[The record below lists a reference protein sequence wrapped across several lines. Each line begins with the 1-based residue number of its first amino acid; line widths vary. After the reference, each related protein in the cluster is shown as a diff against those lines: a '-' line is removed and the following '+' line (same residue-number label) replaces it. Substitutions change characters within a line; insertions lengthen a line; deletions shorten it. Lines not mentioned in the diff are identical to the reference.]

1 MKTIDKYL
9 TMLVRGVIG
18 VALIVLFVVAFSV
31 IIGRIFFD
39 ASMGWSQDVIRLCF
53 TYIIYLGA
61 AYCVREKG
69 HLNVD
74 FVLGMM
80 KPQVRK
86 AVEFVINIVLL
97 AFFAFIVYYGF
108 QFAATGASQKSPYL
122 MIPMT
127 YYYYGVPICFALGI
141 VSIGSLIASGMPL
154 IVTVQRMFTGGDSIA
169 LIAIPLF
176 MLSGELMFRGGMSK
190 RLVDFADTLLGHFP
204 SGLAMVS
211 ILACMFF
218 AAITGSAIAATA
230 AIGGIMIPL
239 MKERGYEYTF
249 SAPLLACGGSIGPI
263 IPPSIP
269 LLVYGVLASVSVADL
284 YVGGVIPGILM
295 GIGLMIYSYFV
306 GKKRGYMGRET
317 RASFREVVKSAVNAL
332 LALFMPVIILGGIM
346 SGKFSPT
353 EAAAVATA
361 YALVI
366 GLFVYHEL
374 DLKGIWE
381 AFVNAAKSTGQIL
394 IIVALASLFSWV
406 ITVAQIPQTVSAF
419 LQANIHSKVAMLLVI
434 NVILLIAGTF
444 IDTTSAIVI
453 FAPLFI
459 PICKAMNV
467 DLVHFGMIMT
477 VNLTIGMCTPPLGV
491 CLFVSSSI
499 AKISLK
505 DQMRDLL
512 PMLAVLIG
520 VLLLVTYIP
529 GLTLW
534 LPSLFK

>member
-1 MKTIDKYL
+1 MTIIL
-9 TMLVRGVIG
+9 CLF
-18 VALIVLFVVAFSV
+18 VLF
-31 IIGRIFFD
+31 
-39 ASMGWSQDVIRLCF
+39 
-53 TYIIYLGA
+53 
-61 AYCVREKG
+61 
-69 HLNVD
+69 
-74 FVLGMM
+74 
-80 KPQVRK
+80 
-86 AVEFVINIVLL
+86 
-97 AFFAFIVYYGF
+97 FI
-108 QFAATGASQKSPYL
+108 
-122 MIPMT
+122 
-127 YYYYGVPICFALGI
+127 GVPICFSLGL
-141 VSIGSLIASGMPL
+141 VSLGSLAVSGLPL
-154 IVTVQRMFTGGDSIA
+154 IVVVQRMFTGGDSIV

-176 MLSGELMFRGGMSK
+176 MLSGELMFHCGMSK
-190 RLVDFADTLLGHFP
+190 RMVDFADTLLGHLP

-239 MKERGYEYTF
+239 MKERGYHYTF

-284 YVGGVIPGILM
+284 FIGGIIPGIVM
-295 GIGLMIYSYFV
+295 GLGLMVYSYIV
-306 GKKRGYMGRET
+306 GRKRGYKGREK
-317 RASFREVVKSAVNAL
+317 RASFREILHAGKSAIF
-332 LALFMPVIILGGIM
+332 ALFMPIIIIGGIL
-346 SGKFSPT
+346 SGYFTPT
-353 EAAAVATA
+353 EAGAIAVF
-361 YALVI
+361 YALII
-366 GLFVYHEL
+366 GALVYREL
-374 DLKGIWE
+374 SFQAMWE
-381 AFVNAAKSTGQIL
+381 SFVNAAKSTGQIL

-406 ITVAQIPQTVSAF
+406 ITVAQVPQTVSSF
-419 LQANIHSKVAMLLVI
+419 LQANIHSKIGMLLVI
-434 NVILLIAGTF
+434 NIILLIAGTF

-459 PICKAMNV
+459 PICTSLGV
-467 DLVHFGMIMT
+467 DLVHFGMIMA

-512 PMLAVLIG
+512 PMLGVLII

-534 LPSLFK
+534 LPGLFD

>member
-1 MKTIDKYL
+1 MTIIL
-9 TMLVRGVIG
+9 C
-18 VALIVLFVVAFSV
+18 LFA
-31 IIGRIFFD
+31 
-39 ASMGWSQDVIRLCF
+39 
-53 TYIIYLGA
+53 
-61 AYCVREKG
+61 
-69 HLNVD
+69 
-74 FVLGMM
+74 
-80 KPQVRK
+80 
-86 AVEFVINIVLL
+86 
-97 AFFAFIVYYGF
+97 AFFIG
-108 QFAATGASQKSPYL
+108 
-122 MIPMT
+122 M
-127 YYYYGVPICFALGI
+127 PICFALGI
-141 VSIGSLIASGMPL
+141 VSLGSLIISDMPL
-154 IVTVQRMFTGGDSIA
+154 VIVVQRMFTGGDSIA

-176 MLSGELMFRGGMSK
+176 MVSGELMFRGGMSK
-190 RLVDFADTLLGHFP
+190 RLVDFAETLLGHFP

-239 MKERGYEYTF
+239 MKERGYDYTF

-284 YVGGVIPGILM
+284 FIGGVIPGILM
-295 GIGLMIYSYFV
+295 GIGLMIFSYFI
-306 GKKRGYMGRET
+306 GKKRGYRGSDK
-317 RASFREVVKSAVNAL
+317 RATLKEILRSGADAL
-332 LALFMPVIILGGIM
+332 LALFMPIIILGGIM
-346 SGKFSPT
+346 TGYFSPT
-353 EAAAVATA
+353 EAAAVATF
-361 YALVI
+361 YALIV

-374 DLKGIWE
+374 DLKSIWE

-419 LQANIHSKVAMLLVI
+419 LQANIHSKIAMLLVI

-459 PICKAMNV
+459 PICQSLNV
-467 DLVHFGMIMT
+467 DLVHFGMIMA

-505 DQMRDLL
+505 DQMHDLI
-512 PMLAVLIG
+512 PMLGVLIV
-520 VLLLVTYIP
+520 VLMMVTYIP
-529 GLTLW
+529 SLTLW
-534 LPSLFK
+534 LPSLLK

>member
-1 MKTIDKYL
+1 MTIIL
-9 TMLVRGVIG
+9 C
-18 VALIVLFVVAFSV
+18 LF
-31 IIGRIFFD
+31 I
-39 ASMGWSQDVIRLCF
+39 
-53 TYIIYLGA
+53 
-61 AYCVREKG
+61 
-69 HLNVD
+69 
-74 FVLGMM
+74 
-80 KPQVRK
+80 
-86 AVEFVINIVLL
+86 
-97 AFFAFIVYYGF
+97 AFFV
-108 QFAATGASQKSPYL
+108 
-122 MIPMT
+122 
-127 YYYYGVPICFALGI
+127 GVPICFALGI

-332 LALFMPVIILGGIM
+332 LMADALTKAGVTAELHLFPKGNHSLSVCTRETAGGGSAERIYPYVGRWVTLSVEFLDGIM

-406 ITVAQIPQTVSAF
+406 ITVAQIPQTVSAM
-419 LQANIHSKVAMLLVI
+419 LQDNIHSKVAMLMVI
-434 NVILLIAGTF
+434 NIILLIAGTF

>member
-1 MKTIDKYL
+1 MKQLRQYLSGNMRQYGMVIALTVITLLFGILTDGNIFNAMNVSNLILQNSYLILLSVGMFFCILTGNVDLSVGSVLAFCGSILGVLIVKCGLNPWLSTI
-9 TMLVRGVIG
+9 LVLALGVTIGVIQG
-18 VALIVLFVVAFSV
+18 VFI
-31 IIGRIFFD
+31 
-39 ASMGWSQDVIRLCF
+39 
-53 TYIIYLGA
+53 
-61 AYCVREKG
+61 AY
-69 HLNVD
+69 LNV
-74 FVLGMM
+74 
-80 KPQVRK
+80 PP
-86 AVEFVINIVLL
+86 
-97 AFFAFIVYYGF
+97 FIVTL
-108 QFAATGASQKSPYL
+108 A
-122 MIPMT
+122 
-127 YYYYGVPICFALGI
+127 
-141 VSIGSLIASGMPL
+141 
-154 IVTVQRMFTGGDSIA
+154 
-169 LIAIPLF
+169 
-176 MLSGELMFRGGMSK
+176 GELMFRGGMSK

-406 ITVAQIPQTVSAF
+406 ITVAQIPQTVSAM
-419 LQANIHSKVAMLLVI
+419 LQDNIHSKVAMLMVI
-434 NVILLIAGTF
+434 NIILLIAGTF